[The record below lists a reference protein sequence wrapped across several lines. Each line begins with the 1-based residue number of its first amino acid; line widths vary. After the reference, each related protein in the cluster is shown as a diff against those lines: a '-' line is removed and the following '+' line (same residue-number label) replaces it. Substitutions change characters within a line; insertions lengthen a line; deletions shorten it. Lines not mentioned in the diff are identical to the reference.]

1 MSAAG
6 SCVSAT
12 GWVTGSCVSV
22 TLYSV
27 AEASGSCVA
36 TPMVEIGK
44 DPGVWEVEDVRR
56 ISRMGGVSR
65 VVIIKGD
72 LIEALVRFLSKGGG
86 KGAVFFRFCG
96 DFF

>member
-22 TLYSV
+22 ALNSV
-27 AEASGSCVA
+27 VEASGSCVTA
-36 TPMVEIGK
+36 PLVEVGK
-44 DPGVWEVEDVRR
+44 DPGVWEVEDERR
-56 ISRMGGVSR
+56 FSRMGGVSR
-65 VVIIKGD
+65 GVIIKGD

-96 DFF
+96 GFF